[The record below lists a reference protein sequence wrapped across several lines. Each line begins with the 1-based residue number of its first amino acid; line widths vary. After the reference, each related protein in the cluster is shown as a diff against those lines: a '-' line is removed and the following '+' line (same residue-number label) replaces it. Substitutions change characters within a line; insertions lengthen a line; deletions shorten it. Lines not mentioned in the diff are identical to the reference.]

1 MSATRR
7 IQDES
12 VSADTMPGDKKHGR
26 YAEDGDYED
35 KDNDGNVDGTLYPFC
50 RPLQSYAGEVS

>member
-12 VSADTMPGDKKHGR
+12 VSAETKPADDKYGR
-26 YAEDGDYED
+26 NAEDGDDED
-35 KDNDGNVDGTLYPFC
+35 KDNDDSFDGTLYPFC
-50 RPLQSYAGEVS
+50 RPLLSYEGEAS